1 MAVQSKSD
9 TITMKL
15 EQTISQEAD
24 RATGALGRLERQ
36 IAREESAL
44 GRLEKDLIGAK
55 VKLDL
60 LSQGAPSQKAVVAF
74 ERQSAAVD
82 VLRGKLA
89 QLEATG
95 GKTGGVASKLAEA
108 QAKLGGLR
116 DAAKSSSVD
125 VAAYKKSE
133 SAVASLTNKLG
144 SQRDKID
151 ALRDKTVKINS
162 VNKTL
167 TDTTALL
174 GRETGVASSRML
186 TLGKDLATLGPYG
199 AVAAAAILAT
209 VGAVAAFVSIV
220 AKGISSSGKMRSE
233 LLQLQQ
239 ASVSSTIGMHWL
251 WNATHESRLGAERM
265 QIAISR
271 VNATSD
277 AGRPKLA
284 GYAAQIAAA
293 RFQGDKAEQVLRM
306 MAKAGT
312 GGFDD
317 RAKEV
322 LNWSRQIRLFGGNLD
337 QLEKRIEQ
345 KFGKT
350 ARAQAIALDVQLR
363 RLGENITW
371 IFGGA
376 DIDPFL
382 RALNSV
388 LSLFNAGSKSATG
401 MRGAITSMV
410 EWSIG
415 AMLRLGIHVLKAY
428 IALRQHDTV
437 WRSIVLGVKMAGIA
451 FGFVG
456 GAITAVVGVLLLI
469 PPAIAAAEAAIVGAV
484 GGLIRKVFADAD
496 KAQSAGSGLG
506 TSIAMG
512 TANGISFGTPAV
524 EAAARKMAKAAESAA
539 RKETDSH
546 SPSRKFFS
554 VGHGGMAAGMAGGM
568 HAGTPMVARAAVG
581 MSRSAVFASRATVA
595 NDVGFR
601 GGIGG
606 GLGAQ
611 IGIGTQQ
618 HFGMGIPRQMTPQM
632 QVPMQAPMPN
642 GPKFEFHDCT
652 FGGDL
657 NEDKAREIMHA
668 AFEAE
673 VAASGRAA

>member
-1 MAVQSKSD
+1 MATTSKSD

-55 VKLDL
+55 IKLDL
-60 LSQGAPSQKAVVAF
+60 LAQGAPSQKAMIAF

-82 VLRGKLA
+82 ALRGKLA

-125 VAAYKKSE
+125 VAAYKKAE
-133 SAVASLTNKLG
+133 SAVASLTTKLG

-151 ALRDKTVKINS
+151 ALRDKTVKINA

-174 GRETGVASSRML
+174 GRETGVASTRL
-186 TLGKDLATLGPYG
+186 LGLGKDLAALGPYG
-199 AVAAAAILAT
+199 AIAAAAILAT
-209 VGAVAAFVSIV
+209 VGSVAAFVSIV
-220 AKGISSSGKMRSE
+220 AKGINSADKMRDQF
-233 LLQLQQ
+233 LQLQQ
-239 ASVSSTIGMHWL
+239 ASVSSSMGMHWL
-251 WNATHESRLGAERM
+251 WNATHESRLGADRM
-265 QIAISR
+265 ELAIGR
-271 VNATSD
+271 VNAVSD
-277 AGRPKLA
+277 AGRSKLA
-284 GYAAQIAAA
+284 GYAAQIMAA
-293 RFQGDKAEQVLRM
+293 RFQGDKAEKVLRM
-306 MAKAGT
+306 MAIAGT
-312 GGFDD
+312 GGNDE

-322 LNWSRQIRLFGGNLD
+322 LNWARAIRFTGGNID
-337 QLEKRIEQ
+337 DLEKRIE
-345 KFGKT
+345 KKLGRT
-350 ARAQAIALDVQLR
+350 AYMQAISLTAQFK
-363 RLGENITW
+363 RLGDNITKV
-371 IFGGA
+371 FGGA
-376 DIDPFL
+376 DIDPLL
-382 RALNSV
+382 RELNGI
-388 LSLFNAGSKSATG
+388 LGIFNEGSKSATT
-401 MRGAITSMV
+401 MQSAITRMV

-415 AMLRLGIHVLKAY
+415 AMLKLEIAVLKGY
-428 IALRQHDTV
+428 ISLRKHDLV
-437 WRSIVLGVKMAGIA
+437 WRSLVFGVKLAAVA
-451 FGFVG
+451 FGVVA

-469 PPAIAAAEAAIVGAV
+469 PLAIAAAEAAIVGAV
-484 GGLIRKVFADAD
+484 GGLISKVFSDHE
-496 KAQSAGSGLG
+496 KAVAAGNGLGSAVSSGMASGLASG
-506 TSIAMG
+506 SPM
-512 TANGISFGTPAV
+512 V
-524 EAAARKMAKAAESAA
+524 AAASAAMAKAAEEAA
-539 RKETDSH
+539 KNQLASR

-554 VGHGGMAAGMAGGM
+554 VGHGGIAAGMAGGM

-595 NDVGFR
+595 NDAGFR
-601 GGIGG
+601 GGVGG

-618 HFGMGIPRQMTPQM
+618 HFGTGIPRQMMPQT
-632 QVPMQAPMPN
+632 QVPMQAPMSS
-642 GPKFEFHDCT
+642 GPKFEFNNCT

-668 AFEAE
+668 AWEAE